1 MATKRKVR
9 RYAEGDFV
17 DTESESGE
25 WAGDEDY
32 GDGTTRAERVAMA
45 RSPSYKPKFDAG
57 EAGMMEK
64 EPEENFKPTPTP
76 TPKAKAPIVTKDQL
90 SAFQKKHGSD
100 KTLRDYMNNQQGLT
114 RRGEKAVDE
123 IAEVASKRADD
134 RKAAAPEAKPALKY
148 QSLQDRAKSYADERA
163 KSGVGMYGTK
173 KSEPK
178 EERKPLPLKS
188 TKSETGNAFMGVGMK
203 KGGSV
208 ASRRAD
214 GIASKGKTKGRMV

>member
-1 MATKRKVR
+1 MNKRKTKRFAV
-9 RYAEGDFV
+9 GGM
-17 DTESESGE
+17 S
-25 WAGDEDY
+25 DEDVASFA
-32 GDGTTRAERVAMA
+32 GTPENESNAGMA
-45 RSPSYKPKFDAG
+45 A

-64 EPEENFKPTPTP
+64 EPEENFKAA
-76 TPKAKAPIVTKDQL
+76 PKAKAAMVTKEQL
-90 SAFQKKHGSD
+90 AKSGLS
-100 KTLRDYMNNQQGLT
+100 LRDYMNKQQGLT

-148 QSLQDRAKSYADERA
+148 QSLQERAKSYADERA

-188 TKSETGNAFMGVGMK
+188 TKSESGNTGMGAMK
-203 KGGSV
+203 FSKGGST

-214 GIASKGKTKGRMV
+214 GCATKGKTKGRMV

>member
-1 MATKRKVR
+1 MNKRKTKRFAV
-9 RYAEGDFV
+9 GGM
-17 DTESESGE
+17 S
-25 WAGDEDY
+25 DEDVASFA
-32 GDGTTRAERVAMA
+32 GTPENESNAGMA
-45 RSPSYKPKFDAG
+45 A

-64 EPEENFKPTPTP
+64 EPEENFKAA
-76 TPKAKAPIVTKDQL
+76 PKAKAAMVTKEQL
-90 SAFQKKHGSD
+90 AKSGLS
-100 KTLRDYMNNQQGLT
+100 LRDYMNKQQGLT

-148 QSLQDRAKSYADERA
+148 QSLQERAKSYADERA

-188 TKSETGNAFMGVGMK
+188 TKSESGNTGMGAMK
-203 KGGSV
+203 FSKGGST